1 MSLPDVSSVWM
12 LGVAKISKY
21 YSDKKDF
28 QSFGIHQFFARK
40 SKVTFLSDNFV
51 QFFLENGDR

>member
-28 QSFGIHQFFARK
+28 QSFGIVFFLRE
-40 SKVTFLSDNFV
+40 KVT
-51 QFFLENGDR
+51 